1 MNLKGLRFKLIAS
14 VGLSLLLLLLVQFI
28 ATESLILQGYS
39 KLESDKTYMQVSN
52 AKKLLLMQGQQLAGL
67 TKDWAHWDDSYD
79 YMVSHKQAYIDANYN
94 NAVFDNLKINAVF
107 IIDNQGNVLYQ
118 NGYDYVNDKHRDIP
132 AQLNFEAGNNS
143 VFTKPTKAG
152 NVSGLLWSSSGLM
165 LVSATDILPSTT
177 SASRRGVLIMMRL
190 IDQAFIQ
197 QLESLVGAKINIT
210 QLSDIKNDAGNL
222 KLTTELITAQMTNPN
237 GWAMHALSKNEVA
250 GYTRLPTV
258 YAGNDLLLRTVS
270 DREIFELGK
279 NSANLILWSTA
290 AIALILII
298 LSVLF
303 DKLVVAR
310 LSKLSTSVN
319 LINESADSAARVP
332 TIVGNDELAN
342 LAQRINGM
350 LSSLDDER
358 RALQDSE
365 FRWKFALEGAGEG
378 VWDWNVQTGAVEY
391 SVLWK
396 RMFGYIE
403 GDILPTKAEWNKLLY
418 PDDQAASTAT
428 MQAYLDG
435 ETQSYVAE
443 YRVRRKDNQYLWIL
457 SRGMI
462 ASYSEDGK
470 PLRMLGTHT
479 DISVRKRAELDLR
492 IAATAFESQEAMFI
506 TDADL
511 VILRVNNAFSVMTG
525 YTAAEAVGQNSHL
538 LRSGKH
544 DDAFYQAMWH
554 SLKANYAWQGEI
566 FNRRKN
572 GQIYPEWLTITAV
585 KDDKSIVS
593 HYVASFTDITLRKA
607 AEAEISHFAFYDSLT
622 CLPNRRLLLDRLG
635 HSIAT
640 HERSHRAGA
649 ILFLDLDHFKTL
661 NDTLG
666 HDMGDLLLKQVALR
680 LQSCVRDCDTVARL
694 GGDEFVIMLEN
705 LSEQALEAASQ
716 TEDVGEKI
724 IATLS
729 QPYQLANYEY
739 RSTASIGA
747 VIINDG
753 AQSADEYLK
762 QADIAMY
769 QAKKAGRNTLRFFD
783 PQMQAN
789 VNQQA
794 EMEREL
800 YNALELKQL
809 QLYYQVQVDIF
820 GHITGAEA
828 LLRWLH
834 PERGLVSPLEFIP
847 LAEESGLILPIGLW
861 VLKTACIQLQAWQQD
876 PKMQDLEI
884 AVNVSAKQLRQADFS
899 EQVQALVKQ
908 YAIRPKKLKLELTE
922 SALLDNLENTIAI
935 MHELNK
941 IGITFSLDDFGTG
954 YSSLQYLKKLPIS
967 QLKIDQSF
975 VRDISTNV
983 SDASIVRTIIA
994 MANSLSLN
1002 VIAEGVETKEQKSRL
1017 EENGCKHFQ
1026 GYLFSKPVPIEAFH
1040 ALVAASPPAS

>member
-1 MNLKGLRFKLIAS
+1 MNLKGLRFKLI
-14 VGLSLLLLLLVQFI
+14 VGVALSLLLLVLVQFI
-28 ATESLILQGYS
+28 ATQSLLLQGYS

-52 AKKLLLMQGQQLAGL
+52 AKKLLLLQDQQLAGL

-79 YMVSHKQAYIDANYN
+79 YMVSHNQAYIDANYN
-94 NAVFDNLKINAVF
+94 NAVFDNLKINAIF
-107 IIDNQGNVLYQ
+107 IIDNQGKIIHQ
-118 NGYDYVNDKHRDIP
+118 DGYDYYNNKSWAIP
-132 AQLNFEAGNNS
+132 AQLTLAVSNNG

-152 NVSGLLWSSSGLM
+152 NLSGFLWTSSGLM
-165 LVSATDILPSTT
+165 LVSATDILPSNS
-177 SASRRGVLIMMRL
+177 SASRRGVLVMMRL
-190 IDQAFIQ
+190 IDHAFTQ
-197 QLESLVGAKINIT
+197 QLEALVGAKISIS
-210 QLSDIKNDAGNL
+210 QLSDIKNDSDSL
-222 KLTTELITAQMTNPN
+222 ILTTGQMTNPN
-237 GWAMHALSKNEVA
+237 GWAMHALNKSEVA

-258 YAGNDLLLRTVS
+258 YAGNDMLLKTVS

-290 AIALILII
+290 AIALVLIV

-310 LSKLSTSVN
+310 LSELSSSVN
-319 LINESADSAARVP
+319 LINESADSAARIP
-332 TIVGNDELAN
+332 AIAGNDELAN

-350 LSSLDDER
+350 LNSLDEEKK
-358 RALQDSE
+358 ALQDSE

-378 VWDWNVQTGAVEY
+378 VWDWNMQTDAVEY
-391 SVLWK
+391 SALWK
-396 RMFGYIE
+396 HMFGYVE
-403 GDILPTKAEWNKLLY
+403 SDVLPSKAEWSSFIY
-418 PDDQAASTAT
+418 PEDQASFSLA
-428 MQAYLDG
+428 MKAYLDG
-435 ETQSYVAE
+435 ETSLYVAE
-443 YRVRRKDNQYLWIL
+443 YRVKRKDNTYLWVL
-457 SRGMI
+457 GRGMI

-479 DISVRKRAELDLR
+479 DISVRKSAELDLR
-492 IAATAFESQEAMFI
+492 VAATAFESQEAMFI

-511 VILRVNNAFSVMTG
+511 VILRVNCAFTVMTG
-525 YTAAEAVGQNSHL
+525 YTAEEAVGQKSHL

-544 DDAFYQAMWH
+544 NEAFYQAMWH
-554 SLKANYAWQGEI
+554 SLKTDYAWQGEI

-572 GQIYPEWLTITAV
+572 GQIYPELLTITAV
-585 KDDKSIVS
+585 KDDKGNVS

-607 AEAEISHFAFYDSLT
+607 AEEEISHLAFYDPLT
-622 CLPNRRLLLDRLG
+622 GLPNRRLLLDRLS
-635 HSIAT
+635 HSIAS

-724 IATLS
+724 IAMLS

-739 RSTASIGA
+739 RSTASVGA
-747 VIINDG
+747 VIIKDST
-753 AQSADEYLK
+753 QSPDEFLK

-794 EMEREL
+794 EMEHEL
-800 YNALELKQL
+800 YNALEQQQL
-809 QLYYQVQVDIF
+809 RLFYQAQVDIS

-834 PERGLVSPLEFIP
+834 PERGLVSPLQFIP
-847 LAEESGLILPIGLW
+847 LAEDSGLILPIGLW

-876 PKMQDLEI
+876 PKMQNLEI

-899 EQVQALVKQ
+899 AQVQALVKQ
-908 YAIRPKKLKLELTE
+908 YAIRPQNLKLELTE
-922 SALLDNLENTIAI
+922 SALLDNLENTISI
-935 MHELNK
+935 MHELK
-941 IGITFSLDDFGTG
+941 ELGVTFSLDDFGTG
-954 YSSLQYLKKLPIS
+954 YSSLQYLKQLPIS

-975 VRDISTNV
+975 VRDIHINL
-983 SDASIVRTIIA
+983 SDDAIVRTIIA

-1002 VIAEGVETKEQKSRL
+1002 VIAEGVETKAQRTHLKK
-1017 EENGCKHFQ
+1017 NGCRHFQ
-1026 GYLFSKPVPIEAFH
+1026 GYLFSKPVTIEAFQ
-1040 ALVAASPPAS
+1040 ALVADSPSAS